1 MGLFQHKKKLTA
13 EDAIRAEQLFFDE
26 NFREELRN
34 HGRLYFEK
42 IINENGTVFK
52 HDLDATVEQ
61 VQVDLK
67 AHITEQLDAAIAEI
81 KTELKGH
88 VTKQLDEQF
97 ASHSQAMKEA
107 QDTALQAMTQSAQTV
122 QQQHQQLADT
132 LQKSLAD
139 QETTLA
145 AAFEDSKAQITKMK
159 DTQALTLQW
168 LAQSVQALQQQHE
181 QLEQAIQQNITKQQ
195 ELMLG
200 LFEQN
205 MAAIVEHYVL
215 GALGDQYDLKAQLP
229 SIIKQM
235 EANKQA
241 MVDDMKL

>member
-1 MGLFQHKKKLTA
+1 MGLFQHKKKSSDDDTLL
-13 EDAIRAEQLFFDE
+13 AEQHFLDE

-34 HGRLYFEK
+34 HARLFFEK
-42 IINENGTVFK
+42 VLDENGKLFK
-52 HDLDATVEQ
+52 QDLDATITQLNADVKE
-61 VQVDLK
+61 
-67 AHITEQLDAAIAEI
+67 HITSQIDTSIAEI

-88 VTKQLDEQF
+88 VAQQLDTQF
-97 ASHSQAMKEA
+97 AEHAKSMTEA
-107 QDTALQAMTQSAQTV
+107 QDAAIQTMTQSAQTI
-122 QQQHQQLADT
+122 QTQHEQLAAS
-132 LQKSLAD
+132 LQKNLTDQEASLA
-139 QETTLA
+139 T
-145 AAFEDSKAQITKMK
+145 AFESSKSQITKMN

-181 QLEQAIQQNITKQQ
+181 QLEQMIQKNVVEQ
-195 ELMLG
+195 EERILG

-205 MAAIVEHYVL
+205 MAAIVEHYLL

-235 EANKQA
+235 ETNKQA